1 MSEFAV
7 ELRDVSKVFGDIVAV
22 DHVSMGIRHN
32 EFFALL
38 GPSGCGKTTSLRII
52 AGFERPTSGEVYI
65 DNKAMGATPPFQRNV
80 NTVFQ
85 SYALFPHMT
94 VEQNIGFG
102 LEMKGVSKAEI
113 ARRVG
118 EALELVR
125 LPHMAKRYPKQMS
138 GGQQQRVRWPA
149 PW

>member
-65 DNKAMGATPPFQRNV
+65 DNKPMGNTPRFSATSIPSFSPTRCFL
-80 NTVFQ
+80 T
-85 SYALFPHMT
+85 
-94 VEQNIGFG
+94 
-102 LEMKGVSKAEI
+102 
-113 ARRVG
+113 
-118 EALELVR
+118 
-125 LPHMAKRYPKQMS
+125 
-138 GGQQQRVRWPA
+138 
-149 PW
+149 